1 MNNKQAQSRRQ
12 QRLAQQRAKEHV
24 LRPKRAIKA
33 DLVFADPIKH
43 LPEKLPD
50 PWLFNSESLLREL
63 DRCREMVLLIP
74 TLLILQPILQS
85 THSGICARTFSIFCS
100 FTVRVSVRL
109 QTELRILT
117 LNSKRRFR
125 SKLRS

>member
-24 LRPKRAIKA
+24 QRRKRAIKA

-50 PWLFNSESLLREL
+50 PWLFNSESAFTR
-63 DRCREMVLLIP
+63 
-74 TLLILQPILQS
+74 
-85 THSGICARTFSIFCS
+85 ARSLPRNGALNSHTNTGYLFCS
-100 FTVRVSVRL
+100 QCCNRRTLESAPEPSVSFAASR
-109 QTELRILT
+109 
-117 LNSKRRFR
+117 
-125 SKLRS
+125 